1 VEVQQP
7 AGNLLDLGGQGDVQT
22 VQPSAPSPASGDPF
36 AMLEGLEHPSQV
48 PTNPAGGG
56 PSPGLD
62 IASLYGDSYPP
73 AAPASDPFGLGGL
86 DGPSPAPVP
95 TYDFGLPPPAIGNQP
110 NDPFGFAAAPSG
122 PSPAPSKPSKASG
135 GSVQA
140 LSPNLVPKTSNPKKD
155 PFADLFS

>member
-1 VEVQQP
+1 
-7 AGNLLDLGGQGDVQT
+7 
-22 VQPSAPSPASGDPF
+22 
-36 AMLEGLEHPSQV
+36 MLEGLEHPSQV

-95 TYDFGLPPPAIGNQP
+95 TYDFGLPPPAIGRFPHCLEVSYEAQMSLCCNT
-110 NDPFGFAAAPSG
+110 NGFLEALLHQEF
-122 PSPAPSKPSKASG
+122 PACNISQLYLLA
-135 GSVQA
+135 VIA
-140 LSPNLVPKTSNPKKD
+140 ER
-155 PFADLFS
+155 